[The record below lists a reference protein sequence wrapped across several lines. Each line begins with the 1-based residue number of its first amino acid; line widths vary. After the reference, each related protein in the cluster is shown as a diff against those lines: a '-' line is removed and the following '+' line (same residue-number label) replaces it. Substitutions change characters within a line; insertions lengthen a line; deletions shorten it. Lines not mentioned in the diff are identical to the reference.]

1 MPQIIYIYI
10 CISWFVVWATAEKEG
25 VQWDL
30 MQSSSRDQDRIT
42 QKLHHGPALNGVFIQ
57 QPLTQLTAQVPAWLT
72 DRVVIRWDLHALLF
86 SHLSCPNT
94 QTLSSDSCTC
104 TFIWNQSSK
113 TSLWHTQTERERSVP
128 WSTVLFQDQNNLVQE
143 LFNLLAVFARVD
155 VPQGSG
161 SLAWVL

>member
-1 MPQIIYIYI
+1 MVHVSFCTNILYIVSNIRAFTGLKQLKFILFWVINSKTYAPDYI

-94 QTLSSDSCTC
+94 QTLSSGQLHVHIHMKS
-104 TFIWNQSSK
+104 I
-113 TSLWHTQTERERSVP
+113 L
-128 WSTVLFQDQNNLVQE
+128 
-143 LFNLLAVFARVD
+143 
-155 VPQGSG
+155 
-161 SLAWVL
+161 